1 MKQQR
6 NERRREARIPGKV
19 RVFVSN
25 DAWEGLNPL
34 FTLNVSNSGAYILG
48 PPTVPALAGSS
59 VLVKAGTELLVG
71 MVAHTLPPADPTVR
85 GHGFGVSFF
94 DQHPN
99 WWNVPG
105 AGPSVTP
112 PRASPLSHEETPES
126 LYLAGTGYLDQKNY
140 VMARQKFEQ
149 AYRMTPD
156 PRYLAMQ
163 SVCTGYQYL
172 STAFWSKAE
181 ESFVKAMGIT
191 SACSHAMLG
200 LEELSKRTRSA
211 RSIR

>member
-6 NERRREARIPGKV
+6 HDRRREARIPGKV

-94 DQHPN
+94 EEHAN

-105 AGPSVTP
+105 AGPCVTP
-112 PRASPLSHEETPES
+112 PR
-126 LYLAGTGYLDQKNY
+126 
-140 VMARQKFEQ
+140 
-149 AYRMTPD
+149 
-156 PRYLAMQ
+156 
-163 SVCTGYQYL
+163 
-172 STAFWSKAE
+172 
-181 ESFVKAMGIT
+181 
-191 SACSHAMLG
+191 
-200 LEELSKRTRSA
+200 
-211 RSIR
+211 